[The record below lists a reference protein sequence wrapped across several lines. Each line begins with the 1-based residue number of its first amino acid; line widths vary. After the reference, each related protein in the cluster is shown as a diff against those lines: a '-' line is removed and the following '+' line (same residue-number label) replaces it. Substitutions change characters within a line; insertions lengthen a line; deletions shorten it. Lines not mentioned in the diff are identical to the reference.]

1 MTIQSETLT
10 LRGELHEIERA
21 SQFVVQFCHSRG
33 VEGSH
38 ESILILIMEELI
50 TNTVKHGSPP
60 AGSPIS
66 VTLARSTRGIE
77 LYYRDH
83 GRPFNPN
90 TDVPEADLE
99 VTLTRR
105 PAGGLGWPLIK
116 FYCSRLDY
124 RRDGATNLLA
134 LTMLIDDGDGQDLPR

>member
-1 MTIQSETLT
+1 MHSETVT

-21 SQFVVQFCHSRG
+21 SQFVGKFCRSRG
-33 VEGSH
+33 IETSQERV
-38 ESILILIMEELI
+38 LILIMEELI

-66 VTLARSTRGIE
+66 VTLERSPRGIE
-77 LYYRDH
+77 VHYRDH
-83 GRPFNPN
+83 GLPFNPN
-90 TDVPEADLE
+90 TDLPVTDLE

-124 RRDGATNLLA
+124 RRDGATNLLW
-134 LTMLIDDGDGQDLPR
+134 LTMPTDDREPSR